1 MGCVRALFL
10 VEWVLGKGTIFM
22 NPEQSKALGE
32 LFRQKRKELGYS
44 VYQVA
49 DAAGVRSSTVVRFEQ
64 GKFAAPR
71 PDKLARF
78 ASLLG
83 IPLADVYARAG
94 YLVPKELPSF
104 ESYLKTKYQDLPATA
119 VIELKKL
126 FEELSARHG
135 LDNNQAVP
143 ITEEAGDYGTRDSA

>member
-1 MGCVRALFL
+1 MDQ
-10 VEWVLGKGTIFM
+10 
-22 NPEQSKALGE
+22 EQSKALGE

-94 YLVPKELPSF
+94 YLVPEELPGF
-104 ESYLKTKYQDLPATA
+104 ESYLKAKYRNLPAAA

-126 FEELSARHG
+126 FEELSVRHG
-135 LDNNQAVP
+135 IDIDQAVP
-143 ITEEAGDYGTRDSA
+143 IAEEAGDDATRDSA